1 MLEESGGALERYRT
15 IIGYGITVWDVRG
28 CWNGMYGIGNR
39 GGAGTVWRYGIS
51 GDAGTAWK
59 VYEILP
65 D

>member
-1 MLEESGGALERYRT
+1 MAGWSA
-15 IIGYGITVWDVRG
+15 IGYGITVWDERG

-39 GGAGTVWRYGIS
+39 GVAGTVWRYGIS